1 MASAGRDY
9 RMVSS
14 KREMAQEL
22 MQKVLQPDNTR
33 DTIGTITAD
42 PTTHATI
49 VYYTERR
56 RSLLTELKAL
66 DQLLALLRE
75 TTHARPEQNR
85 VR

>member
-1 MASAGRDY
+1 
-9 RMVSS
+9 
-14 KREMAQEL
+14 
-22 MQKVLQPDNTR
+22 MQKLLQPDNTR

-66 DQLLALLRE
+66 EQLIAALKE
-75 TTHARPEQNR
+75 TSHDRPRQI
-85 VR
+85 